1 MRTYWIRIALGALGV
16 FAVGMVLITIAR
28 RAISK
33 VKTVAE
39 SSDPI
44 SIPLALVPFRLDGNR
59 LGTFDRAVL
68 IRKSPKV
75 VTALDLTVT
84 LADSASAG
92 RLAECAALLARLR
105 PQRHND
111 VEFSDADF
119 TCLSP
124 DSAAA
129 HGAERFGEVAFEPGH
144 LTRPLF
150 VPAEVARN
158 LRRGFADTRAETASD
173 AADSIAD
180 AADRMADSIG
190 EAASRA
196 ADSIATLH
204 EHRADSIRE
213 RALRRADS
221 VRRHA
226 ARLRDSIRAA
236 VARP

>member
-1 MRTYWIRIALGALGV
+1 MRAYWLRIALGALGI
-16 FAVGMVLITIAR
+16 FAVGMLLIAVAR
-28 RAISK
+28 RAITRA
-33 VKTVAE
+33 KTVAE

-44 SIPLALVPFRLDGNR
+44 TIPLVLVPFRLDGNR

-68 IRKSPKV
+68 IRKSPKE
-75 VTALDLTVT
+75 VTALDLAVT
-84 LADSASAG
+84 LTDSASAA
-92 RLAECAALLARLR
+92 RLADCALLARLR
-105 PQRHND
+105 TRHKGG

-119 TCLSP
+119 TCVSP

-144 LTRPLF
+144 LTVPLF
-150 VPAEVARN
+150 VPAEVAQHF
-158 LRRGFADTRAETASD
+158 RRDMADIPAEAASD

-180 AADRMADSIG
+180 AAGRMADSIG
-190 EAASRA
+190 DAASRA

-213 RALRRADS
+213 AALHRADS
-221 VRRHA
+221 VRRQA

-236 VARP
+236 VSHP

>member
-1 MRTYWIRIALGALGV
+1 MRTYWIKIVLGALGV
-16 FAVGMVLITIAR
+16 FAVGMVLITITRHGITKAKR
-28 RAISK
+28 
-33 VKTVAE
+33 VAE

-44 SIPLALVPFRLDGNR
+44 RIPLAFVPFRLGGNR

-68 IRKSPKV
+68 IRKSPKE
-75 VTALDLTVT
+75 VTALDLAVT
-84 LADSASAG
+84 LTDSASAG
-92 RLAECAALLARLR
+92 RLAGCGLFARLLQEQHR
-105 PQRHND
+105 G

-129 HGAERFGEVAFEPGH
+129 HGAERFGEVTFEPGH
-144 LTRPLF
+144 LTLPLF
-150 VPAEVARN
+150 VPAEVARR
-158 LRRGFADTRAETASD
+158 LRKGMAEIHAETASD
-173 AADSIAD
+173 TADSIAD
-180 AADRMADSIG
+180 AADRMADSIS

-213 RALRRADS
+213 RALRKADS
-221 VRRHA
+221 VRRQA

>member
-1 MRTYWIRIALGALGV
+1 MRTYWIKIVLGALGV
-16 FAVGMVLITIAR
+16 FAVGMVLITITRHGIAKAKR
-28 RAISK
+28 
-33 VKTVAE
+33 VAE

-44 SIPLALVPFRLDGNR
+44 SIPLAFVPFRLGGDR

-68 IRKSPKV
+68 IRKSPKE
-75 VTALDLTVT
+75 VTAIDLAVT
-84 LADSASAG
+84 LTDSASAG
-92 RLAECAALLARLR
+92 RLADCSLFARLLQEQYR
-105 PQRHND
+105 G

-129 HGAERFGEVAFEPGH
+129 HGAERFGQVAFEPGH
-144 LTRPLF
+144 LTVPLF
-150 VPAEVARN
+150 VPAEVAHR
-158 LRRGFADTRAETASD
+158 LRQGTEIHAETASD

-190 EAASRA
+190 EAASRS

-221 VRRHA
+221 VRRQA

>member
-16 FAVGMVLITIAR
+16 FAVGMVLITITR
-28 RAISK
+28 RAITK
-33 VKTVAE
+33 VRTVAE

-68 IRKSPKV
+68 IRKSPKE
-75 VTALDLTVT
+75 VTALDLAVRLT
-84 LADSASAG
+84 DSASAS
-92 RLAECAALLARLR
+92 RLADCALFARLLQERR
-105 PQRHND
+105 PR
-111 VEFSDADF
+111 VEFYNADF

-144 LTRPLF
+144 LTLPLF
-150 VPAEVARN
+150 VPKEVARN
-158 LRRGFADTRAETASD
+158 LRRGMADIQAETASD

-221 VRRHA
+221 VRRQA